1 MNMKLKYT
9 IGCLF
14 ASAALVSCSD
24 YLNESSGDLLIPEKV
39 DEFQSVLYGE
49 GYPNNFTT
57 DVEWID
63 LMTDDV
69 AISPS
74 SHPESYNADGDDTN
88 SIPAGQGAFC
98 WAYDIEYYLTSYA
111 RPYENRYKN
120 IMACITVIE
129 AAETMTGNPAK
140 IDACLAQAHTLRAF
154 SYFCLVNWY
163 GLPYN
168 SATADK
174 DMGVVIRLK
183 SEVSRDEPT
192 RSSVAQVYKQIND
205 DLDKALEYFE
215 TAETSKSLFIVSK
228 KVALLL
234 KSRVAL
240 YTGQW
245 DDVIAYGSEI
255 EKEGFNLYNVGALSK
270 EEMDNNKT
278 NWLFLTS
285 QNPEIIFTYSD
296 DASYM
301 YHSFMEYAGMLN
313 GASFVPSQTNE
324 SDLINSYAEGDNR
337 IYAFFMQD
345 VIDYDPDW
353 EMYWDYTDYRKVP
366 FKHNGYASSIGC
378 FSQAFRTAEVLLNMA
393 EAYVQRNTSGDAGK
407 AIALLNEL
415 RQNRFTSDKYVALT
429 EADFASITALLQFV
443 RDERRRELC
452 FEETHRWNDLR
463 RYGCPRIEHKF
474 YATKDAEPAT
484 YVLEAGDKNYTLAL
498 PKSETEYNTQIEIYD
513 RRNIEAE

>member
-1 MNMKLKYT
+1 MKMKINHT
-9 IGCLF
+9 IGCLLI
-14 ASAALVSCSD
+14 ASAFASCSD

-49 GYPNNFTT
+49 GYPNSFTT

-74 SHPESYNADGDDTN
+74 SHPESYNSEGDDTN

-98 WAYDIEYYLTSYA
+98 WAYDIEYYLTGYA

-120 IMACITVIE
+120 IMACNTVIE
-129 AAETMTGNPAK
+129 AAGTMTGNQAK
-140 IDACLAQAHTLRAF
+140 IHACLAQAHTLRAF

-183 SEVSRDEPT
+183 SEVTRDEPT

-245 DDVIAYGSEI
+245 DDVITYGSEI
-255 EKEGFNLYNVGALSK
+255 EKEGFNLYNIGALSK

-345 VIDYDPDW
+345 VIDYDEDW

-429 EADFASITALLQFV
+429 EADFASNTALLQFV